1 MIYVDSSVVLAK
13 LFAEK
18 CQPLDEF
25 WDQHLISSR
34 LLEYET
40 WNRIHARQ
48 LVDVL
53 DGQIG
58 KLLERIGLIE
68 LSPTALAR
76 ALKPFQT
83 PLRTLD
89 TLHLATVEYLRQ
101 PGLEVALA
109 SFDERMVAAA
119 RALNIPIH
127 EF

>member
-18 CQPLDEF
+18 RQPPDEF